1 MGQAQNA
8 AMNAFDP
15 TRTALVVVDVQR
27 AFDLWEAAGK
37 RRNNP
42 DALARI
48 VDLLT
53 AFRAAD
59 VPVFH
64 IRHRGTGPGSSFA
77 PDGPGYSVRDEAGEL
92 AGEAVVVK
100 EVNSAFIGT
109 DLEARLR
116 AAGLRSVVICGATTN
131 HCVETT
137 TRMAGNLGFDTWLV
151 RDATWTFDR
160 TGPDGDEHTAEAI
173 HAMTLANLNDEF
185 ARIVTAAEI
194 AGALSAPARAA

>member
-1 MGQAQNA
+1 
-8 AMNAFDP
+8 MNTLDP
-15 TRTALVVVDVQR
+15 AHAALVVIDVQR

-42 DALARI
+42 DAVARI
-48 VDLLT
+48 ADLLA
-53 AFRAAD
+53 AFRAAR

-64 IRHRGTGPGSSFA
+64 IRHRGTRPGSSFA
-77 PDGPGYSVRDEAGEL
+77 PDSPGYPVRDEALEV
-92 AGEAVVVK
+92 AGEPVVVK

-116 AAGLRSVVICGATTN
+116 EAGVRSVVICGATTN

-137 TRMAGNLGFDTWLV
+137 TRMAGNLGFETWLM

-160 TGPDGDEHTAEAI
+160 IGPDGDEHTAEAI
-173 HAMTLANLNDEF
+173 HAMTLSNLNGEF
-185 ARIVTAAEI
+185 ASIAPSAEI
-194 AGALSAPARAA
+194 VRTLSPRGRAE

>member
-1 MGQAQNA
+1 
-8 AMNAFDP
+8 MNTLDP
-15 TRTALVVVDVQR
+15 THAALVVIDVQR

-42 DALARI
+42 DAVARI
-48 VDLLT
+48 ADLLA
-53 AFRAAD
+53 AFRAARL
-59 VPVFH
+59 PVFH
-64 IRHRGTGPGSSFA
+64 IRHRSARPGSSFA
-77 PDGPGYSVRDEAGEL
+77 PDGPGYPVRDEACEI
-92 AGEAVVVK
+92 AGEPVVVK

-109 DLEARLR
+109 DLEARLCE
-116 AAGLRSVVICGATTN
+116 AEVRSVVICGATTN

-173 HAMTLANLNDEF
+173 HAMTLSNLNGEF
-185 ARIVTAAEI
+185 ANIASSAETVR
-194 AGALSAPARAA
+194 ALSAHTRAE